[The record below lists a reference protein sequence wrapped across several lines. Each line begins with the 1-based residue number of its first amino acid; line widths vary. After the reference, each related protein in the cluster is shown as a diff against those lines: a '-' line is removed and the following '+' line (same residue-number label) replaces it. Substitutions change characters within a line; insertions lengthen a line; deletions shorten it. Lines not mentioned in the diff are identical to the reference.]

1 MTSSLLQ
8 PNFSKGEIAEALA
21 ARTDLAAYQAGL
33 RKCRNAIVSP
43 YGGVM
48 NRPGTTF
55 LAQTAG
61 NEIARLIRFK
71 FNSSD
76 TYALEFTHLKMRV
89 FRNGGIVLNT
99 GGPNVGQ
106 PFELVTPFTRDQIFS
121 LAYTQSADVMD
132 IVHPAHKPRKLKR
145 FDHDNWTISAVS
157 LVPSIAAPA
166 SATATYTGGASTGPA
181 TNWAYQVTAVVDNG
195 GVIEESLPITSNTVL
210 VYLNAPFTTLTWPAV
225 PGASY
230 YNIYKDNAGAGVFGF
245 TGRSSSLSF
254 TDLNVTP
261 TKTDTPPTGTDPFVG
276 TGNYPGAV
284 GYYQQRLVYA
294 GTDNKPQTLW
304 FSRPGAFNN
313 FGYSVPIKDDDAII
327 WTMASNEVNRVRHL
341 AQLRTLLTFTDGA
354 EWNIQ
359 GGASGFT
366 PKTINGQPQTYNGIG
381 MVRPLVI
388 NSGAVYTQE
397 RGRKVTAYG
406 YSLQEDGFTG
416 SELSILSPHLLE
428 SSSIIAWDYQSI
440 PNSVIWAVR
449 DDGAMIGITYMP
461 EQDVNGWHLH
471 TTDGLFKSVCSVP
484 EGREDYLYACV
495 ERVIGGVT
503 KRYIERF
510 ASRTLQKYNGEA
522 LIDLAHFV
530 DCGLSYD
537 GRNTGTTTMTLTG
550 GTEWKY
556 PEALTLTASAASFAA
571 GDVGDEIQYRP
582 TPDADPFRLKITAYT
597 SSTVVTVR
605 PQGIVPTAIRGV
617 AFTTWAKAR
626 DTFSGLSHIEGKAV
640 SILADGNVV
649 GGKTV
654 TGGSVTIPTPAAIVT
669 IGLPYETHIETL
681 EINAPQ
687 QETLLDKRKIISKVT
702 AIVED
707 SRGGLFGRS
716 SAESDLFEV
725 KQRTESD
732 NYGSIDAKT
741 GKASVVINDTWL
753 GTGRVTIIQR
763 DPLPIS
769 ILAIIPQADVGGA
782 I

>member
-1 MTSSLLQ
+1 MTTSLLQ
-8 PNFSKGEIAEALA
+8 PNFSKGEIAETLA
-21 ARTDLAAYQAGL
+21 ARTDLAAYQAAL
-33 RKCRNAIVSP
+33 RKCRNAIVSQ

-55 LAQTAG
+55 VAQTAG

-89 FRNGGIVLNT
+89 FRNGGIVLNSS
-99 GGPNVGQ
+99 GPSVGQ

-132 IVHPAHKPRKLKR
+132 IVHPSHKPQKLKR
-145 FDHDNWTISAVS
+145 FDHDNWTISPVS
-157 LVPSIAAPA
+157 LVPSIAAPTGI
-166 SATATYTGGASTGPA
+166 TAANTGGSGNTQP
-181 TNWAYQVTAVVDNG
+181 WRYQITAVIDDGSSN
-195 GVIEESLPITSNTVL
+195 IEESLPGTSNAITVYNTDL
-210 VYLNAPFTTLTWPAV
+210 KANISWTAV
-225 PGASY
+225 TGATY
-230 YNIYKDNAGAGVFGF
+230 YNVYKDNAGAGIYGF
-245 TGRSSSLSF
+245 IGRATTTSF
-254 TDLNVTP
+254 ADVNITP
-261 TKTDTPPTGTDPFVG
+261 TKADTPPTGTDPFVG
-276 TGNYPGAV
+276 DNNYPGAV

-294 GTDNKPQTLW
+294 STNNKPQTLW
-304 FSRPGAFNN
+304 FSRPGIFNN
-313 FGYSVPIKDDDAII
+313 FGYSVPIKDDDAIT

-359 GGASGFT
+359 GGAAGFT

-381 MVRPLVI
+381 MVRPLII
-388 NSGAVYTQE
+388 NSGAVYAQE

-406 YSLQEDGFTG
+406 YSIQEDGFTG
-416 SELSILSPHLLE
+416 SELSILSPHFLE
-428 SSSIIAWDYQSI
+428 AGSIIDWDYQRI

-449 DDGAMIGITYMP
+449 DDGAMLGITYMP

-471 TTDGLFKSVCSVP
+471 TTDGLFKSVCAVP
-484 EGREDYLYACV
+484 EGREDYLYVCV

-503 KRYIERF
+503 KRYVERF
-510 ASRTLQKYNGEA
+510 ASRTLPKYNGSA

-537 GRNTGTTTMTLTG
+537 GRNTSATTMTLTG

-556 PEALTLTASAASFAA
+556 PEALTLTASTASFSA

-582 TPDADPFRLKITAYT
+582 TPDADPFRLKITAFT

-605 PQGIVPTAIRGV
+605 PQGVVPSEIRGA
-617 AFTTWAKAR
+617 AFTAWAKAR

-640 SILADGNVV
+640 AILADGNVV

-687 QETLLDKRKIISKVT
+687 QETLLDKRKIIAKVT
-702 AIVED
+702 AVIED
-707 SRGGLFGRS
+707 SRGGLFGKS
-716 SAESDLFEV
+716 SAEADLFEV

-732 NYGSIDAKT
+732 GYASIDAKS
-741 GKASVVINDTWL
+741 GKASMLINDTWL

-769 ILAIIPQADVGGA
+769 ILAIIPQADIGGA
-782 I
+782 L

>member
-1 MTSSLLQ
+1 MTTSLLQ
-8 PNFSKGEIAEALA
+8 PNFSKGEIAETLA
-21 ARTDLAAYQAGL
+21 ARTDLAAYQAAL

-43 YGGVM
+43 YGGAM

-55 LAQTAG
+55 LTETAG

-89 FRNGGIVLNT
+89 FRNGGIVLNSS
-99 GGPNVGQ
+99 GPNVGQ

-132 IVHPAHKPRKLKR
+132 IVHPSHKPQKLKR
-145 FDHDNWTISAVS
+145 FGHDNWTISPVS

-166 SATATYTGGASTGPA
+166 SATATSAGGTGNTQP
-181 TNWAYQVTAVVDNG
+181 WRYQVTAVFDDGTNN
-195 GVIEESLPITSNTVL
+195 IEESLPVTSNAITAYSSTLQATV
-210 VYLNAPFTTLTWPAV
+210 TWGAV
-225 PGASY
+225 SGATY
-230 YNIYKDNAGAGVFGF
+230 YNVYKDNAGAGIYGF
-245 TGRSSSLSF
+245 VGRATTTSF
-254 TDLNVTP
+254 TDVNITP
-261 TKTDTPPTGTDPFVG
+261 TKADTPPTGTDPFVG
-276 TGNYPGAV
+276 ANNYPGAV

-294 GTDNKPQTLW
+294 GTNNKPQTLW
-304 FSRPGAFNN
+304 FSRPGIFNN
-313 FGYSVPIKDDDAII
+313 FGYSVPIKDDDAIT
-327 WTMASNEVNRVRHL
+327 WTMASDEVNRVRHL
-341 AQLRTLLTFTDGA
+341 AQLRALLTFTDGA

-359 GGASGFT
+359 GGAAGFT

-381 MVRPLVI
+381 MVRPIII
-388 NSGAVYTQE
+388 NSGAVYAQE

-406 YSLQEDGFTG
+406 YSIQEDGFTG
-416 SELSILSPHLLE
+416 SELSILSPHFLE
-428 SSSIIAWDYQSI
+428 ASSIIDWDYQRI

-449 DDGAMIGITYMP
+449 DDGAMLGITYMP

-471 TTDGLFKSVCSVP
+471 TTDGLFKSVCAVP

-503 KRYIERF
+503 KRYVERF
-510 ASRTLQKYNGEA
+510 ASRTLPKYNGSA

-537 GRNTGTTTMTLTG
+537 GRNTGATTMTLTG

-556 PEALTLTASAASFAA
+556 PEALTLTASTASFAA

-582 TPDADPFRLKITAYT
+582 TPDADPFRLKVTAFT

-605 PQGIVPTAIRGV
+605 PQGIVPSEIRGV
-617 AFTTWAKAR
+617 PFTTWAKAR
-626 DTFSGLSHIEGKAV
+626 ETFGGLSHIEGKAV
-640 SILADGNVV
+640 AILADGNVV

-687 QETLLDKRKIISKVT
+687 QETLLDKRKIIAKVT
-702 AIVED
+702 AVIED
-707 SRGGLFGRS
+707 SRGGLFGKS
-716 SAESDLFEV
+716 SAEADLFEV
-725 KQRTESD
+725 KQRTEAD
-732 NYGSIDAKT
+732 GYASIDAKS
-741 GKASVVINDTWL
+741 GKASVLINDTWL

-769 ILAIIPQADVGGA
+769 ILAIIPQADTGGA
-782 I
+782 L